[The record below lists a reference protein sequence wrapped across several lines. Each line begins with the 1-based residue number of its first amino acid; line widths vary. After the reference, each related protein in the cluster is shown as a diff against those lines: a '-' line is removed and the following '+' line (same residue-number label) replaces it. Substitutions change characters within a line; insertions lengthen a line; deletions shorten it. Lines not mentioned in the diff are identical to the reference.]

1 MEIQNLVVN
10 PKSRP
15 TNPTLNNFH
24 LSAIPAKINAKIF
37 QNISI
42 KFSIDTSGV
51 NHFYLAF
58 YSYLNQIRSKLAGQ
72 ADLRSVCTLKF
83 TKYFNKF

>member
-1 MEIQNLVVN
+1 MITKSSVVEIQNLVVN

-37 QNISI
+37 QN
-42 KFSIDTSGV
+42 KE
-51 NHFYLAF
+51 
-58 YSYLNQIRSKLAGQ
+58 K
-72 ADLRSVCTLKF
+72 TLLCVFLFFVLPKGIF
-83 TKYFNKF
+83 T